1 MKKIVIMGA
10 AGRDFH
16 NFNVRYRDEGGM
28 KVVAFT
34 ATQIPGIGGRVYPT
48 GLAGRFYPDGI
59 PIRPEA
65 ELEDLIRSQGV
76 DEAVFSYSDVSHD
89 QVMHAASRALAAG
102 ADFRLL
108 SPASTMLKIEK
119 PVISVCAVRTG
130 CGKSVVTAEICR
142 QLADRGLTPVVIR
155 HPMPYGD
162 LERQAVQRFK
172 TLEDLDQHEC
182 TVEEREE
189 YEGHIERG
197 VTVFSGVDYQR
208 ILEAAQAHAD
218 VVVWDGGNND
228 TPFVRP
234 DIHIVVFDP
243 LRAGHERR
251 YHPGET
257 NMLMADIAVI
267 GKMDSAAPEDA
278 AAVQAQI
285 SRSNPGAIQ
294 VKANF
299 RLAVDNPEQVRG
311 KRVLVVEDG
320 PTLTHGGMAFGAAW
334 LAAQSL
340 GAETAPPTDSAKGS
354 AADCL
359 RAYPHIKDVL
369 PAVGYGP
376 EQMADLKASV
386 ESADCDLILYATPIN
401 LVRLLDLQ
409 KPAVRVRY
417 EYQDAGLPS
426 LEEAWTKLAR
436 ARSIKVLDM

>member
-1 MKKIVIMGA
+1 MKKILIMGA

-76 DEAVFSYSDVSHD
+76 DEAVFSYSDVSHE

-130 CGKSVVTAEICR
+130 CGKSAVTAEICR
-142 QLADRGLTPVVIR
+142 QLADRGLTPVVVR

-208 ILEAAQAHAD
+208 ILEAAQARAD

-228 TPFVRP
+228 TPFVQP

-267 GKMDSAAPEDA
+267 GKMDSAAP
-278 AAVQAQI
+278 
-285 SRSNPGAIQ
+285 
-294 VKANF
+294 
-299 RLAVDNPEQVRG
+299 
-311 KRVLVVEDG
+311 
-320 PTLTHGGMAFGAAW
+320 
-334 LAAQSL
+334 
-340 GAETAPPTDSAKGS
+340 
-354 AADCL
+354 
-359 RAYPHIKDVL
+359 
-369 PAVGYGP
+369 
-376 EQMADLKASV
+376 
-386 ESADCDLILYATPIN
+386 
-401 LVRLLDLQ
+401 
-409 KPAVRVRY
+409 
-417 EYQDAGLPS
+417 
-426 LEEAWTKLAR
+426 
-436 ARSIKVLDM
+436 